1 MAGDYIIT
9 GGRPLNGT
17 VRVPAAKNS
26 VLPLLAASLLCSGPV
41 RLCGVP
47 ELADVAESL
56 ALLRSAG
63 CTAERQGADVRV
75 DGVPGSGTLA
85 AGPAGRM
92 RASILFCAP
101 LLARLGRAQTV
112 LPGGCRIGARPIDL
126 HLAGLVQMGACPQL
140 EGERL
145 LLTAPAGLH
154 GADITLRF
162 PSVGATETL
171 LLAAALAQGET
182 TLRGAAREPEIED
195 LAAFLNRCG
204 GRVQGA
210 GTGTVRVQG
219 VRRLHGCSFAPLP
232 VRITAAT
239 FACACAAAGG
249 RVELAGCAPRLYAP
263 VLEILEQMG
272 CGIVRRSDAAVITRF
287 GRLYGPGRVFTGA
300 YPALA
305 TDAAPLL
312 AAVMLVFLYA
322 AQPEI
327 FGSLGGLLRQLLFLS
342 LFPLLAYPVQ
352 PMIPSFRE
360 KGREGQRHLAM
371 IFAFAG
377 HLFDG
382 IVNICVPSSRELI
395 LIGWVYLLSGIAILL
410 CNRLFRLR
418 ASGHAAGVGA
428 VIGLLVLTGHPRT
441 LAVTL
446 PLLFLVFWASI
457 AAKRHTLP
465 QLIGGTL
472 IPIAWCVLLSSYI
485 VDSYR

>member
-1 MAGDYIIT
+1 MWPRA
-9 GGRPLNGT
+9 
-17 VRVPAAKNS
+17 
-26 VLPLLAASLLCSGPV
+26 LPCCAV
-41 RLCGVP
+41 
-47 ELADVAESL
+47 
-56 ALLRSAG
+56 
-63 CTAERQGADVRV
+63 QGADVRV

-232 VRITAAT
+232 DRIT
-239 FACACAAAGG
+239 
-249 RVELAGCAPRLYAP
+249 
-263 VLEILEQMG
+263 
-272 CGIVRRSDAAVITRF
+272 
-287 GRLYGPGRVFTGA
+287 GRVFTGA

-312 AAVMLVFLYA
+312 AAVLLCAEGPGSIEDVIFERRFGCAAGFAALGGRVRVEGRTLYA
-322 AQPEI
+322 EP
-327 FGSLGGLLRQLLFLS
+327 
-342 LFPLLAYPVQ
+342 
-352 PMIPSFRE
+352 
-360 KGREGQRHLAM
+360 
-371 IFAFAG
+371 
-377 HLFDG
+377 
-382 IVNICVPSSRELI
+382 
-395 LIGWVYLLSGIAILL
+395 
-410 CNRLFRLR
+410 
-418 ASGHAAGVGA
+418 
-428 VIGLLVLTGHPRT
+428 
-441 LAVTL
+441 
-446 PLLFLVFWASI
+446 
-457 AAKRHTLP
+457 
-465 QLIGGTL
+465 GGTL
-472 IPIAWCVLLSSYI
+472 QGTVLEAPDLRGGAALVIAALAAQGSSRITHTEFIDRGYADFAQKLTALGGQI
-485 VDSYR
+485 ARETPRGADCPKKRTSKT

>member
-145 LLTAPAGLH
+145 LFTAPAGLH

-182 TLRGAAREPEIED
+182 TLRGAAR
-195 LAAFLNRCG
+195 
-204 GRVQGA
+204 
-210 GTGTVRVQG
+210 
-219 VRRLHGCSFAPLP
+219 
-232 VRITAAT
+232 
-239 FACACAAAGG
+239 
-249 RVELAGCAPRLYAP
+249 
-263 VLEILEQMG
+263 
-272 CGIVRRSDAAVITRF
+272 
-287 GRLYGPGRVFTGA
+287 
-300 YPALA
+300 
-305 TDAAPLL
+305 
-312 AAVMLVFLYA
+312 
-322 AQPEI
+322 
-327 FGSLGGLLRQLLFLS
+327 
-342 LFPLLAYPVQ
+342 
-352 PMIPSFRE
+352 
-360 KGREGQRHLAM
+360 
-371 IFAFAG
+371 
-377 HLFDG
+377 
-382 IVNICVPSSRELI
+382 
-395 LIGWVYLLSGIAILL
+395 
-410 CNRLFRLR
+410 
-418 ASGHAAGVGA
+418 
-428 VIGLLVLTGHPRT
+428 
-441 LAVTL
+441 
-446 PLLFLVFWASI
+446 
-457 AAKRHTLP
+457 
-465 QLIGGTL
+465 
-472 IPIAWCVLLSSYI
+472 
-485 VDSYR
+485 

>member
-140 EGERL
+140 EGEHL

-232 VRITAAT
+232 DRITAAT

-272 CGIVRRSDAAVITRF
+272 CTVERGADRAEVARF
-287 GRLYGPGRVFTGA
+287 GRLYGAGRVFTGV
-300 YPALA
+300 YPGLA

-312 AAVMLVFLYA
+312 AAAMLCAEGESSIEDVIFERRFGCAEGFERLGGRVKRSGRVLSVGPLPESGLHGAALTAPDLRGGAALVVAALSAQGKSFVEETRHIDRGYA
-322 AQPEI
+322 GLWEVLA
-327 FGSLGGLLRQLLFLS
+327 SLGGRIGREMP
-342 LFPLLAYPVQ
+342 PLDAAVKK
-352 PMIPSFRE
+352 IPS
-360 KGREGQRHLAM
+360 KKQICLA
-371 IFAFAG
+371 FG
-377 HLFDG
+377 
-382 IVNICVPSSRELI
+382 
-395 LIGWVYLLSGIAILL
+395 
-410 CNRLFRLR
+410 
-418 ASGHAAGVGA
+418 
-428 VIGLLVLTGHPRT
+428 
-441 LAVTL
+441 
-446 PLLFLVFWASI
+446 
-457 AAKRHTLP
+457 AKR
-465 QLIGGTL
+465 
-472 IPIAWCVLLSSYI
+472 
-485 VDSYR
+485 